1 VHCSRSELTSKNRPS
16 LKRRVSGGRKPEQKE
31 TRASKTAMGG
41 SCSRARLLKSITMTR
56 EQEIAKRMNE
66 LEQQYR
72 ETRDEK
78 ITDELSE
85 LAREL
90 KKLKKQ

>member
-1 VHCSRSELTSKNRPS
+1 
-16 LKRRVSGGRKPEQKE
+16 
-31 TRASKTAMGG
+31 
-41 SCSRARLLKSITMTR
+41 MTR
-56 EQEIAKRMNE
+56 EKEIRKRMNE
-66 LEQQYR
+66 LERQYR

-78 ITDELSE
+78 ITEELYR

>member
-1 VHCSRSELTSKNRPS
+1 MNR
-16 LKRRVSGGRKPEQKE
+16 EE
-31 TRASKTAMGG
+31 
-41 SCSRARLLKSITMTR
+41 
-56 EQEIAKRMNE
+56 EIGKRMKE
-66 LEQQYR
+66 LGQQYR

-78 ITDELSE
+78 ITEELYR

>member
-1 VHCSRSELTSKNRPS
+1 
-16 LKRRVSGGRKPEQKE
+16 
-31 TRASKTAMGG
+31 
-41 SCSRARLLKSITMTR
+41 MTR
-56 EQEIAKRMNE
+56 EEEIAKRMNE

-78 ITDELSE
+78 ITEELYQ

>member
-1 VHCSRSELTSKNRPS
+1 
-16 LKRRVSGGRKPEQKE
+16 
-31 TRASKTAMGG
+31 
-41 SCSRARLLKSITMTR
+41 
-56 EQEIAKRMNE
+56 

-78 ITDELSE
+78 ITDELYE

-90 KKLKKQ
+90 KKMKKKERS

>member
-1 VHCSRSELTSKNRPS
+1 
-16 LKRRVSGGRKPEQKE
+16 
-31 TRASKTAMGG
+31 
-41 SCSRARLLKSITMTR
+41 
-56 EQEIAKRMNE
+56 MNE

>member
-1 VHCSRSELTSKNRPS
+1 
-16 LKRRVSGGRKPEQKE
+16 
-31 TRASKTAMGG
+31 
-41 SCSRARLLKSITMTR
+41 MTR
-56 EQEIAKRMNE
+56 EKEIAKRMNE
-66 LEQQYR
+66 LERQYR

-78 ITDELSE
+78 ITEELCR

>member
-1 VHCSRSELTSKNRPS
+1 
-16 LKRRVSGGRKPEQKE
+16 
-31 TRASKTAMGG
+31 
-41 SCSRARLLKSITMTR
+41 MTR
-56 EQEIAKRMNE
+56 EKEIAKRMNE
-66 LEQQYR
+66 LERQYR

-78 ITDELSE
+78 ITDELYR